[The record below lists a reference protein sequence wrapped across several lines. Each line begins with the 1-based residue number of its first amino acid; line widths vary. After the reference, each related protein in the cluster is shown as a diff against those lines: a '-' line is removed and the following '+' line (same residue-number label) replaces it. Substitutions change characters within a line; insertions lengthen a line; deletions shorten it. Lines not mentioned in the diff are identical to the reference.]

1 MLEGLSAA
9 VGDEDVAISVLTL
22 LELAHGAARPDTST
36 RRAMRLQYIQD
47 LMTAVPVHPVT
58 VAIALRAG
66 QIDGENQAQGI
77 RLSLADLFDWR
88 DSDRIGL
95 SRGHVESP
103 ALSVGAWLNCPIAI
117 GLRGFTRRQC
127 PWNAAIGR

>member
-22 LELAHGAARPDTST
+22 LELAHGAARADTST

-77 RLSLADLFDWR
+77 RLSLADLL
-88 DSDRIGL
+88 IGVTATELGYRVATSNPRHFQLVPGLIVL
-95 SRGHVESP
+95 S
-103 ALSVGAWLNCPIAI
+103 L
-117 GLRGFTRRQC
+117 
-127 PWNAAIGR
+127 